1 MKSRHAAWPVA
12 VLALLLCSGCAM
24 LNPVRDP
31 PAVASDATA
40 AAAATA
46 PGSAEDEQRTPT
58 LGVNVEIEAPDPLAA
73 LLQRHLDL
81 VRLGGM
87 KRDDIDDTEWSRL
100 IDATPAQA
108 AGLLETEGY
117 FTPRVTLERSPGR
130 VAGQPDIV
138 RLRVEPGARAR
149 ISRVTI
155 EVQGE
160 LERGA
165 AAGEGHALAT
175 LEELRSGW
183 ALPVGKEFRNPAWND
198 AKSGALGRLRAAGY
212 ATAAWSGSG
221 AEVDVARNEV
231 RLFLVAESGPL
242 FRYGRLQ
249 IEGLVAHDAEVVA
262 NVADTR
268 RGTPV
273 TETLLLDFQ
282 ERLIK
287 TGLFEGVNVTL
298 DPDPASAAE
307 ATIVARLRES
317 PIQVYTFGVGVS
329 SNNGPRVSVEHAYRR
344 VFGWAASSYN
354 KIEWAQKRQAWDGEL
369 SSHPREGLQR
379 NLIGAAI
386 ENQESDSDTVLSQ
399 RLRIGRSNDTQRF
412 ERLYFAEIERSERTT
427 IDGQESEAVAVSL
440 NYHAVLRRL
449 DSIVLP
455 TRGYTF
461 SGQAG
466 VGQSDGTDAR
476 PGPFVRAYGR
486 LTGYLPLGSTWFGQA
501 RLEAGQV
508 FLREGMVVPESQ
520 KWRAGGDESVRGYEY
535 RSLGPEVD
543 GSVGG
548 GTALL
553 TASAE
558 LARPIVASMP
568 SLWGAVFVDAGS
580 AANSFDA
587 LDPVWGAGVGLRWR
601 SPVGPLRLDWAWGH
615 EVRTWRLH
623 FSVGIAY

>member
-1 MKSRHAAWPVA
+1 MRVRQAAWPA
-12 VLALLLCSGCAM
+12 AALALLLCSGCAM
-24 LNPVRDP
+24 LTPTQEAP
-31 PAVASDATA
+31 TATTGGTA
-40 AAAATA
+40 AM
-46 PGSAEDEQRTPT
+46 PDGPRSAEDEQRIPT
-58 LGVNVEIEAPDPLAA
+58 LGVSIEIEAPDPLKV

-108 AGLLETEGY
+108 TELLQTEGY
-117 FTPRVTLERSPGR
+117 FTPQVTLERSPGR
-130 VAGQPDIV
+130 AADQPDVV

-175 LEELRSGW
+175 LEELRSNW
-183 ALPVGKEFRNPAWND
+183 ELPVGQEFRNPAWSD

-212 ATAAWSGSG
+212 AIATWSGSG

-249 IEGLVAHDAEVVA
+249 IEGLVAHDPDVVA
-262 NVADTR
+262 HIADTR

-287 TGLFEGVNVTL
+287 SGLFEGVNVTV
-298 DPDPASAAE
+298 DPDPAQAAE

-344 VFGWAASSYN
+344 VLGYAATSYN
-354 KIEWAQKRQAWDGEL
+354 KVEWAQKRQAWDGEL
-369 SSHPREGLQR
+369 SSHTGDGLHR

-399 RLRIGRSNDTQRF
+399 RLRVGRSNDTQRF

-427 IDGQESEAVAVSL
+427 VDDQYSEAVAVSL

-449 DSIVLP
+449 DSIILP

-476 PGPFVRAYGR
+476 AGTYVRAYGR
-486 LTGYLPLGSTWFGQA
+486 LTGYLPLGSTWYGQA

-558 LARPIVASMP
+558 LARPIASSMP
-568 SLWGAVFVDAGS
+568 SLWGAVFVDAGN

-587 LDPVWGAGVGLRWR
+587 LEPVWGAGVGLRWR

-615 EVRTWRLH
+615 AIRQWRLH